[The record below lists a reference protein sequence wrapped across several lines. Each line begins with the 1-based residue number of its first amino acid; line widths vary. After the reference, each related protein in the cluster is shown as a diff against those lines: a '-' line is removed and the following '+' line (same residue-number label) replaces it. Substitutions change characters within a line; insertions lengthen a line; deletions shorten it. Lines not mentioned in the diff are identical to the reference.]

1 MYNTKALMISAIIA
15 CILILGGF
23 HYSDRRS
30 QSAYAVWA
38 QEQNRVLNE
47 SQKAAEAARPKKEK
61 KEEKKDKKEK
71 KEKKSSSDNKKA
83 QESKASETTP
93 AAEETAADETPA
105 AQNLKYVASAGVN
118 VRDSASLTG
127 EKIGVLEKGAVLE
140 EARKEGEWIRFRYKG
155 KDGYVSADY
164 VSVEEE

>member
-1 MYNTKALMISAIIA
+1 MYNVKALMISAIVA

-61 KEEKKDKKEK
+61 KEEKKDKKD
-71 KEKKSSSDNKKA
+71 KKSSSDSKKA
-83 QESKASETTP
+83 QESEASETTP